1 MKKSIFLISAL
12 ICFTQIR
19 AQVLKSTSTNART
32 GSSVSKTITQ
42 PAQTPVPTRDVQLSP
57 RRTGSVSTEAPV
69 LTGVYKQAIRS
80 NDGRPLEVLYTLNS
94 DRKNAMTGTNSSAKE
109 KSVKRFSKNPQHS
122 GNNDWD
128 CNTENVR
135 VNIFDDSY
143 MKVSVK
149 SQAANIYPGFIYKFQ
164 NYINGSWKNET
175 GDRKPIIIS
184 ASVENMSGSPQ
195 ETIQEPDINSTRNA
209 IVNLFG
215 RFTRKAEEIAT
226 GGYKVQV
233 EEITSTS
240 DLDIKVGATGYGGGF
255 SGSNNFQFQ
264 KKTNARSFLFDCTK
278 EMFTL
283 DVAQPSGGFFNDPS
297 RTTSD
302 MMYISSV
309 TYGLRIIALM
319 QFEIADESVNN
330 NFKASYDAIVGGGTA
345 AIDVA
350 KTVTNNKAT
359 INMFVVGGQSNTVY
373 TEYTIDAMKLRLQ
386 EIQKNLN
393 YNNSAPILYNFKN
406 MNNELVRY
414 SSATDWFSVTN
425 CEPKSE
431 SDKGAAISTKI
442 EFIRID
448 NQSEDD
454 VDLYGTIRAE
464 LIDGAGNKVAPQ
476 YGNPYL
482 LNLKSNE
489 YIRKEELKNY
499 GASLPVNNL
508 TFLIEPGNVTG
519 AKVLVHYWLNDRD
532 GGSGD
537 DPVKMRGR
545 DADYLINGNKH
556 YVQTIYLDELK
567 RGSSIQRQ
575 AQFVDED
582 GDYPFTIT
590 INVERK

>member
-1 MKKSIFLISAL
+1 I
-12 ICFTQIR
+12 
-19 AQVLKSTSTNART
+19 V
-32 GSSVSKTITQ
+32 
-42 PAQTPVPTRDVQLSP
+42 
-57 RRTGSVSTEAPV
+57 
-69 LTGVYKQAIRS
+69 
-80 NDGRPLEVLYTLNS
+80 
-94 DRKNAMTGTNSSAKE
+94 
-109 KSVKRFSKNPQHS
+109 
-122 GNNDWD
+122 
-128 CNTENVR
+128 
-135 VNIFDDSY
+135 
-143 MKVSVK
+143 
-149 SQAANIYPGFIYKFQ
+149 
-164 NYINGSWKNET
+164 
-175 GDRKPIIIS
+175 IS

-195 ETIQEPDINSTRNA
+195 ETIQEPDINNTRNA

-215 RFTRKAEEIAT
+215 RFTRKAEEIAN

-283 DVAQPSGGFFNDPS
+283 DVAQPSGGFFTDPS

-309 TYGLRIIALM
+309 TYGLRIIAIM
-319 QFEIADESVNN
+319 QFEISDESINN

-345 AIDVA
+345 AIDIA
-350 KTVTNNKAT
+350 RNVTNNKAT

-373 TEYTIDAMKLRLQ
+373 TEYSIDAMKLRLQ

-406 MNNELVRY
+406 MNNETVRY
-414 SSATDWFSVTN
+414 SSATDWFPLTS

-431 SDKGAAISTKI
+431 SNKGATITAKI

-448 NQSEDD
+448 NQADDD

-464 LIDGAGNKVAPQ
+464 LIDGAGNKVASQ
-476 YGNPYL
+476 YGNAYL

-499 GASLPVNNL
+499 GANLPVNNL
-508 TFLIEPGNVTG
+508 SFLIEPGNVQG
-519 AKVLVHYWLNDRD
+519 AKILIHYWLNDRD

-537 DPVKMRGR
+537 DPIKMRGK
-545 DADYLINGNKH
+545 DPDYSLDGNKH

-567 RGSSIQRQ
+567 RGTSIQRP

-590 INVERK
+590 INIEKK